1 MKKTFL
7 MLVVAMGAAGAW
19 AVEPLK
25 DRTSIQIDDSE
36 TAWLDVR
43 KTKIYDLREEIPV
56 SHSASNWVNVSEKK
70 TQAAANDDEATVS
83 WTFTNREIGMETV
96 STNCTDDVSLKVTLN
111 APGEYEFTH
120 QAADG
125 SLVSTNLIV
134 GWRQLGTEAEPWM
147 VGATGHEVEVTAWT
161 NGTAMLV
168 IEGKGVADWAPWG
181 PVAGGINELVK
192 DKEVVGLDGIMASLP
207 ALTTVNGLTLGELAY
222 AGMVGAAKAGFS
234 AIAVDNGVAQLGVV
248 VSTNG
253 DLTAATESWGKA
265 KVEDID
271 LDEKTGEAILTIPA
285 PADTGF
291 FIVNPKPDVPSNLDL
306 PPIVTVK

>member
-1 MKKTFL
+1 MKQTLL
-7 MLVVAMGAAGAW
+7 MLVLAMGAAGAW

-70 TQAAANDDEATVS
+70 AQAAAEEDEATVS

-168 IEGKGVADWAPWG
+168 VEGKGVADWAPWG

-192 DKEVVGLDGIMASLP
+192 DKGVVGLDGIMASLP

-222 AGMVGAAKAGFS
+222 AGMVGAAKVGFS
-234 AIAVDNGVAQLGVV
+234 TIAVEGGTAQLGVV

-265 KVEDID
+265 KVKGATVVD
-271 LDEKTGEAILTIPA
+271 GEAILTIPV
-285 PADTGF
+285 PADKGF
-291 FIVNPKPDVPSNLDL
+291 FIINPKPDVPSNLDL